1 MQTIPCDTCQERL
14 SAYLDHELDQTLER
28 EVAAHLESCVS
39 CAAQFQDLRQLGGLL
54 GELSACAEQ
63 PALDVEALI
72 RTTRPVRV
80 PKVPSLKDRLLEFV
94 SRPWTWGPA
103 MGLAAAAVLVL
114 LALPSREPRG
124 PEHAALQHAA
134 PHAVTSAVESVSSDG
149 GVLMLQTAQ
158 SGQPLIWILPEQD
171 KEATS

>member
-1 MQTIPCDTCQERL
+1 MQNITCDTCQERL
-14 SAYLDHELDQTLER
+14 SAYLDHELDQALER
-28 EVAAHLESCVS
+28 EVAAHLESCAD
-39 CAAQFQDLRQLGGLL
+39 CAREFQQLQQLGGLL
-54 GELSACAEQ
+54 GDLSACADE

-72 RTTRPVRV
+72 RKTRPVRV
-80 PKVPSLKDRLLEFV
+80 VQAPTFKERLLEFI

-103 MGLAAAAVLVL
+103 MALAAATVLVF
-114 LALPSREPRG
+114 LALPPRTPHG
-124 PEHAALQHAA
+124 PEYAALQPASAA
-134 PHAVTSAVESVSSDG
+134 SSAVESVSSDG

>member
-1 MQTIPCDTCQERL
+1 MQNISCESCQESL
-14 SAYLDHELDQTLER
+14 SAYLDHELDQALER
-28 EVAAHLESCVS
+28 EVATHLESCAA
-39 CAAQFQDLRQLGGLL
+39 CAGQFQELQQLGGLL
-54 GELSACAEQ
+54 GDLSACAEE

-72 RTTRPVRV
+72 RKTRPVCV
-80 PKVPSLKDRLLEFV
+80 PKASSLKDRLLEFI

-124 PEHAALQHAA
+124 PEYAALQPAA